1 MRIFRILV
9 DAPSA
14 FLGTP
19 EASTTNLFQSNT
31 ETQTVFSPFAQTK
44 ATPLIQKSGPEL
56 LPPPIGFFAQQTE
69 AETLN
74 HPPLAPSPLQS
85 FFDPAPGAAASAD
98 FNFFASPAPGSVF
111 PDLPLQQGIA
121 PPPLAL
127 EPPTKAG
134 DSSTAPAPLGFEL
147 LSQSQQA
154 QDQAPSSNENSY
166 PNSSVN
172 SFTGYFGGPSAPP
185 APTVAPEPVAA
196 PVAPVINCDPVNF
209 FDQVP
214 QTQSQIQQA
223 NEDQRIQNF
232 FNNPPLQDQPA
243 APGELKYDIVH
254 SGVAVKQL
262 QERSQ
267 TPVSNLVEP
276 PSSACSEFSTLAPAP
291 TQSERQAVE
300 DLLQQHLGELPDDIL
315 RELRMANAN
324 SDKGQV
330 ATPPV
335 AIVSLINPGIYNGQ
349 IYLFPLFLVALLTS
363 SGPLVLQAQRGH
375 KVYLD
380 TIQSL

>member
-1 MRIFRILV
+1 
-9 DAPSA
+9 
-14 FLGTP
+14 
-19 EASTTNLFQSNT
+19 
-31 ETQTVFSPFAQTK
+31 
-44 ATPLIQKSGPEL
+44 
-56 LPPPIGFFAQQTE
+56 
-69 AETLN
+69 
-74 HPPLAPSPLQS
+74 
-85 FFDPAPGAAASAD
+85 
-98 FNFFASPAPGSVF
+98 
-111 PDLPLQQGIA
+111 
-121 PPPLAL
+121 
-127 EPPTKAG
+127 
-134 DSSTAPAPLGFEL
+134 
-147 LSQSQQA
+147 
-154 QDQAPSSNENSY
+154 
-166 PNSSVN
+166 
-172 SFTGYFGGPSAPP
+172 
-185 APTVAPEPVAA
+185 
-196 PVAPVINCDPVNF
+196 
-209 FDQVP
+209 
-214 QTQSQIQQA
+214 
-223 NEDQRIQNF
+223 
-232 FNNPPLQDQPA
+232 
-243 APGELKYDIVH
+243 
-254 SGVAVKQL
+254 VAVKQL